1 VTGIRRYFA
10 TPHPYVAW
18 LLVSSALLAVAW
30 RVDPYIFGL
39 AAFAGV
45 GLSICLVVAAALA
58 HPRSLALAAV
68 AAIPSMLAMALLSTF
83 HWA

>member
-1 VTGIRRYFA
+1 MDIRRILA
-10 TPHPYVAW
+10 SPRVYVAW

-39 AAFAGV
+39 AAFMGV
-45 GLSICLVVAAALA
+45 GLSICLALAAALS

-68 AAIPSMLAMALLSTF
+68 AAVPSMLALALLSTF